1 MTKMIIWLLA
11 YIKFQQKVITVLVV
25 LLTGRNILPKSDKPI
40 SKQYRQMQIDSM
52 PIIENREKLDY
63 RKLLADHELEH
74 NKELKPI
81 NRHKNSKANVPANLN
96 CPRCEAPHT
105 YIYDNDGGRGQFN
118 CKVCSTN
125 FNRKTS
131 YPKQAIIKCPH
142 CFKTL
147 VKIKQRNNF
156 SVHKCKN
163 DLCSFYQKNLDDMNE
178 DESKLFAEKPH
189 EFKVR
194 YICYIYRE
202 FEFDYDPLSK
212 SADQPAEAISRV
224 DIAKIHSSP
233 HTLGLILTYYAN
245 YGLSARRTAGIM
257 QDIHN
262 VKISYQTVLN
272 YAEAASKLVK
282 PFVDN
287 YQYEL
292 SDSFCGDETY
302 LKIKGKWQYLFFFF
316 DAEKKI
322 ILSHRISPE
331 RDTLAAIKAFD
342 DTLKKMDPIPKDL
355 SFVVDAN
362 PIYLLAQHF
371 FARKG
376 IYFDLNQVVGL
387 TNNDEVSREFRPLK
401 QIVERLNRT
410 FKREYK
416 TTAGFSSSA
425 GSETFTVLFVTYF
438 NFLRPH
444 SALED
449 KVPVTIPELEGL
461 PNMPARWLKIIDLS
475 QDYLKKQSA

>member
-11 YIKFQQKVITVLVV
+11 YIKFQQKIITVLIV
-25 LLTGRNILPKSDKPI
+25 LLTGKDILPKSDTPI
-40 SKQYRQMQIDSM
+40 SKEYQQMQIDSM
-52 PIIENREKLDY
+52 PIIENIEKLDY
-63 RKLLADHELEH
+63 RKLLNEYKLEH
-74 NKELKPI
+74 DRELKPI
-81 NRHKNSKANVPANLN
+81 IRRENSETKVPTNLN

-105 YIYDNDGGRGQFN
+105 YIYDNNGGRGQFN
-118 CKVCSTN
+118 CKVCGTN
-125 FNRKTS
+125 FNEKTS
-131 YPKQAIIKCPH
+131 FPKQAIIRCPH
-142 CFKTL
+142 CSKTL
-147 VKIKQRNNF
+147 EKIKQRNNF
-156 SVHKCKN
+156 SVLKCKN
-163 DLCSFYQKNLDDMNE
+163 DLCSFYQKNLDNMNK
-178 DESKLFAEKPH
+178 DERKLFAEKPH
-189 EFKVR
+189 KFKVR
-194 YICYIYRE
+194 YIYRE
-202 FEFDYDPLSK
+202 FEFDYEPLSK
-212 SADQPAEAISRV
+212 SAEQPAETISKV

-245 YGLSARRTAGIM
+245 YGLSARKTAGIM
-257 QDIHN
+257 QDVHN
-262 VKISYQTVLN
+262 VKVSYQTVLN

-287 YQYEL
+287 YHYKL

-322 ILSHRISPE
+322 ILSYRISPE

-342 DTLKKMDPIPKDL
+342 DTLKKMDPIPKNL

-362 PIYLLAQHF
+362 PIYRLAQYF
-371 FARKG
+371 FAEKG

-387 TNNDEVSREFRPLK
+387 TNNDKVSREFRPLK

-416 TTAGFSSSA
+416 STSGFSSSA
-425 GSETFTVLFVTYF
+425 GSETFTVLFVTFF

-444 SALED
+444 SALEK
-449 KVPVTIPELEGL
+449 KVPVTIPELDCL
-461 PNMPARWLKIIDLS
+461 PNMPTKWLKIIELS
-475 QDYLKKQSA
+475 QEYLKKQSA